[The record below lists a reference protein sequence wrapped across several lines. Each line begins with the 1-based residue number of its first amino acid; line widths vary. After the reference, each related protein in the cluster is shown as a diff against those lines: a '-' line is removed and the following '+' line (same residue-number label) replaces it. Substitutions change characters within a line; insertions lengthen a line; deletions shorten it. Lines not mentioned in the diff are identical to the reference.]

1 VDATSGRRRSGSGSP
16 PGTGV
21 GDLPVPAT
29 VSGNGALE
37 IRTDHEIEVLARLT
51 SWALRDKVDLI
62 GLTVERSTLEDV
74 YLRLTGAEAQ
84 AAAVTEGLER

>member
-1 VDATSGRRRSGSGSP
+1 
-16 PGTGV
+16 
-21 GDLPVPAT
+21 
-29 VSGNGALE
+29 
-37 IRTDHEIEVLARLT
+37 VLARLT